1 MGTPKGCYGYPRVP
15 RVSKV
20 PPPRMPQ
27 LAVAQGFGGPQGPEK
42 AAWLSSALLDF
53 FTQNADLEQEE
64 VEDFLA
70 EVMDNEFDTVVEDG
84 SLQQVSQELV
94 TLFARA
100 RGGDVGGVGAA
111 LGALARRGPA
121 LAAALA
127 TARPGGDPQSP
138 PGTPPTAPRSPAER
152 GEEEEEEESGEE
164 VRRPWSAGHPRP
176 PRTAGPW
183 CSGGGGDDGGRGVLC
198 VPPPAWGTPLPHP
211 APQTGG
217 NKGPTPM
224 GVWEEDSCDYWRERP
239 LREPLAPLR
248 PQRSFPV

>member
-1 MGTPKGCYGYPRVP
+1 MTRERSVPFARGFGARPRGLRSAGMATPGLEARALFAEGVRAVLGGWAAL
-15 RVSKV
+15 
-20 PPPRMPQ
+20 Q
-27 LAVAQGFGGPQGPEK
+27 LAVAQGFGGPQGAEK

-84 SLQQVSQELV
+84 SLQQVSRELV

-127 TARPGGDPQSP
+127 SARPGGDPHSP
-138 PGTPPTAPRSPAER
+138 PGTPPAAMECGSPPPPSDGWTVVQR
-152 GEEEEEEESGEE
+152 R
-164 VRRPWSAGHPRP
+164 RRP
-176 PRTAGPW
+176 
-183 CSGGGGDDGGRGVLC
+183 
-198 VPPPAWGTPLPHP
+198 
-211 APQTGG
+211 
-217 NKGPTPM
+217 
-224 GVWEEDSCDYWRERP
+224 
-239 LREPLAPLR
+239 
-248 PQRSFPV
+248 

>member
-1 MGTPKGCYGYPRVP
+1 MAAPGVEARALFAEGVRAVLGGWAAL
-15 RVSKV
+15 
-20 PPPRMPQ
+20 Q

-84 SLQQVSQELV
+84 SLQQVSRELV

-138 PGTPPTAPRSPAER
+138 PRTPPTAPRSPPER
-152 GEEEEEEESGEE
+152 GEEEEEEESSEE
-164 VRRPWSAGHPRP
+164 EEEAME
-176 PRTAGPW
+176 
-183 CSGGGGDDGGRGVLC
+183 C
-198 VPPPAWGTPLPHP
+198 GTPPSP
-211 APQTGG
+211 SDGWT
-217 NKGPTPM
+217 
-224 GVWEEDSCDYWRERP
+224 VV
-239 LREPLAPLR
+239 
-248 PQRSFPV
+248 QRRRRR

>member
-1 MGTPKGCYGYPRVP
+1 MAAPGVEARALFAEG
-15 RVSKV
+15 
-20 PPPRMPQ
+20 

-84 SLQQVSQELV
+84 SLQQVSRELV

-138 PGTPPTAPRSPAER
+138 PGTPPTAPRSPRER
-152 GEEEEEEESGEE
+152 REEEEEEEESGEE
-164 VRRPWSAGHPRP
+164 EEEAMECG
-176 PRTAGPW
+176 T
-183 CSGGGGDDGGRGVLC
+183 
-198 VPPPAWGTPLPHP
+198 PPPPSDGWT
-211 APQTGG
+211 
-217 NKGPTPM
+217 
-224 GVWEEDSCDYWRERP
+224 VV
-239 LREPLAPLR
+239 
-248 PQRSFPV
+248 QRRRRR

>member
-1 MGTPKGCYGYPRVP
+1 MSCHAPTRPSVTRGSLRASLARGFGARSHRLRSAVMAAPGVEARALFAEGVRAVLGGWAAL
-15 RVSKV
+15 
-20 PPPRMPQ
+20 Q
-27 LAVAQGFGGPQGPEK
+27 LAVAQGFGGPQSSEK

-100 RGGDVGGVGAA
+100 RGGDVVGMGAA
-111 LGALARRGPA
+111 LGALAQRGPA

-138 PGTPPTAPRSPAER
+138 PRTPPTAPRSPPER
-152 GEEEEEEESGEE
+152 GEEEEEEESSEE
-164 VRRPWSAGHPRP
+164 EEEAMECG
-176 PRTAGPW
+176 T
-183 CSGGGGDDGGRGVLC
+183 
-198 VPPPAWGTPLPHP
+198 PPPPSDGWT
-211 APQTGG
+211 
-217 NKGPTPM
+217 
-224 GVWEEDSCDYWRERP
+224 VV
-239 LREPLAPLR
+239 
-248 PQRSFPV
+248 QRRRRR

>member
-1 MGTPKGCYGYPRVP
+1 MLWVPPKDAIGTLDPPRV
-15 RVSKV
+15 
-20 PPPRMPQ
+20 PQ
-27 LAVAQGFGGPQGPEK
+27 LAVAQGFGGPQGSEK

-84 SLQQVSQELV
+84 SLQQVSRELV

-138 PGTPPTAPRSPAER
+138 PGTPLTAPRSPTAP
-152 GEEEEEEESGEE
+152 GEEEESGEE
-164 VRRPWSAGHPRP
+164 EEEAMECG
-176 PRTAGPW
+176 T
-183 CSGGGGDDGGRGVLC
+183 
-198 VPPPAWGTPLPHP
+198 PPPPSDGWT
-211 APQTGG
+211 
-217 NKGPTPM
+217 
-224 GVWEEDSCDYWRERP
+224 VV
-239 LREPLAPLR
+239 
-248 PQRSFPV
+248 QRRRRR